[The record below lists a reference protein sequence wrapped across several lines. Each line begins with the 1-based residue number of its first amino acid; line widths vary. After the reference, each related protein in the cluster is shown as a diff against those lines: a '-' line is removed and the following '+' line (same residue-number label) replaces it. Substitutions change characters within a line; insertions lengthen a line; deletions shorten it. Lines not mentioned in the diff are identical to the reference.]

1 MVKVKKDMFVCGLIL
16 INNTRFFSRLPLL
29 KFSEKLAARWDTAS
43 SKEEHIPLYEE
54 SMSFTIQLILTT
66 LYGKLYER
74 HEDFVEIKS
83 LYDYVSKRTMSK

>member
-1 MVKVKKDMFVCGLIL
+1 MFVCGLIL

-54 SMSFTIQLILTT
+54 SMSLTIQLILTT
-66 LYGKLYER
+66 LSGKLYER